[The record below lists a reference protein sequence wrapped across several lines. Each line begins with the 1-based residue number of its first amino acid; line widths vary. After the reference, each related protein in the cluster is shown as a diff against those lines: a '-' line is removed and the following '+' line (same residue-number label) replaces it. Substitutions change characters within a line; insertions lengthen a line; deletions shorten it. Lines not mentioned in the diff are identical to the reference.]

1 MLNDVTETQHLRQD
15 GVLVARQTDPGW
27 GPVFLL
33 IRGLVMERG
42 GMLSHGAILA
52 REYGLPT
59 VVGVADA
66 TSRIE
71 QGRMILVDGD
81 RGIVQLHRA

>member
-1 MLNDVTETQHLRQD
+1 
-15 GVLVARQTDPGW
+15 
-27 GPVFLL
+27 
-33 IRGLVMERG
+33 MERG

-66 TSRIE
+66 TSRIKTG
-71 QGRMILVDGD
+71 QVILVDGD
-81 RGIVQLHRA
+81 RGLVQTQRN